1 MATCRAG
8 KVTRKIT
15 VALSTP
21 FFGGLVGV
29 KGDGKGKE
37 ETQFFYGAGFSARK
51 ELG

>member
-21 FFGGLVGV
+21 LFGRLMEVE
-29 KGDGKGKE
+29 GDGKGKR
-37 ETQFFYGAGFSARK
+37 TQFFHDAKFSARK